1 MTDYEAYTTYLA
13 LKLHFTSNYD
23 FFKYNGKVSASPESF
38 KKRKEKFQ
46 FVKLVKKLSDDQ
58 IVDYFV
64 ANIIR
69 DNTWIGQ
76 FNQKNWLEHKKV
88 NEALEY
94 NYVNDLEKLL
104 TNLKDFD
111 ILFNCDKGNHPKLLK
126 AYLGKKINLETM
138 VILNKLLNFVDTFD
152 KEIVETYIW
161 PAVSLLIKK
170 YDPFVKVNTRQF
182 RMITLTNVKE
192 FQ

>member
-38 KKRKEKFQ
+38 KKRKEKYQ
-46 FVKLVKKLSDDQ
+46 FVKLAKKLSDEQ
-58 IVDYFV
+58 IIEYFV

-69 DNTWIGQ
+69 NVQWIGQ
-76 FNQKNWLEHKKV
+76 FNQKNWLDHKKI

-94 NYVNDLEKLL
+94 NYTNDLEKLL
-104 TNLKDFD
+104 TNLENFD
-111 ILFNCDKGNHPKLLK
+111 ILFQCDGGHHPKLLK
-126 AYLGKKINLETM
+126 LFLGKKINLETM

-161 PAVSLLIKK
+161 PTVSFLIKK
-170 YDPFVKVNTRQF
+170 YEPFVKVNTRQY

>member
-13 LKLHFTSNYD
+13 LKLHFSSDYD

-38 KKRKEKFQ
+38 KKRKDKYQ
-46 FVKLVKKLSDDQ
+46 FLKLSKKLSDEQ
-58 IVDYFV
+58 LVEYFV

-69 DNTWIGQ
+69 DIPWIGQ
-76 FNQKNWLEHKKV
+76 FNQKNWLDHKKI

-94 NYVNDLEKLL
+94 NYANDLEKLL
-104 TNLKDFD
+104 TNLENFD
-111 ILFNCDKGNHPKLLK
+111 ILFHCDDGNHPKLLK
-126 AYLGKKINLETM
+126 SFLGKKISLETM
-138 VILNKLLNFVDTFD
+138 VILNKLLEFVETFD
-152 KEIVETYIW
+152 NQIVENYIW
-161 PAVSLLIKK
+161 PSVSFLIKK
-170 YDPFVKVNTRQF
+170 YEPFVKVNTRQF